1 MSKTIAVKV
10 NVFKVQHALGSSSL
24 LLSAL
29 LSSSLFSEENLH
41 TKLQQLLNIMIS
53 THYISIICFF
63 SAVFLL
69 VESQI
74 ISAPVGSTV
83 ILPCQWRNI
92 TVQTPHV
99 QWSTLFETVFER
111 KGVKMYEGEGYE
123 NRVDVPQDNLLKGN
137 CSLVLMNVRLLDTGV
152 YESYMSVKR
161 RKRASTTKWV
171 LLESI
176 ELSVYEKPEEIQH
189 DISYSR
195 AEESF
200 YKRLIAGAGV
210 KSHQPHVILIS
221 LLLCL
226 CLLHF

>member
-1 MSKTIAVKV
+1 
-10 NVFKVQHALGSSSL
+10 
-24 LLSAL
+24 
-29 LSSSLFSEENLH
+29 
-41 TKLQQLLNIMIS
+41 MIS

-176 ELSVYEKPEEIQH
+176 ELAVYGHQVPPLKHNLSISPPLDVRYLDSQPGNAQDLHREEH
-189 DISYSR
+189 
-195 AEESF
+195 
-200 YKRLIAGAGV
+200 LIFT
-210 KSHQPHVILIS
+210 KQ
-221 LLLCL
+221 
-226 CLLHF
+226 